1 MATHCRILAWR
12 IPKDRGAWQ
21 ATVHGVAQSWT
32 RQRNMFQTKEQ
43 EKTLEGELSGDNQPT
58 QERIQGM
65 TVKMVKELRR
75 RMEHIF
81 SSEDRGI

>member
-1 MATHCRILAWR
+1 
-12 IPKDRGAWQ
+12 
-21 ATVHGVAQSWT
+21 
-32 RQRNMFQTKEQ
+32 MFQTKEQ

-75 RMEHIF
+75 RMEHIALI
-81 SSEDRGI
+81 SMKT